1 MKTPSKILLLL
12 LLASST
18 VFAQTAPA
26 DGILGTWFTANQTSE
41 IAIVKCG
48 DAYCGTIQSLK
59 TPKNDEKNPDPSLRS
74 RPLVGVQVLTNFHYT
89 DANTWIGG
97 TLYGPERGKEFPA
110 TLVLASPDSLDI
122 KVKAGMM
129 SKTITWTRE
138 K

>member
-1 MKTPSKILLLL
+1 MKTTLKILLLL
-12 LLASST
+12 LLST
-18 VFAQTAPA
+18 ATLHAQTASA
-26 DGILGTWFTANQTSE
+26 DGILGIWFTPNETSE

-48 DAYCGTIQSLK
+48 EAYCGSIKSLK
-59 TPKNDEKNPDPSLRS
+59 NPKNDEKNPDPSLRS
-74 RPLVGVQVLTNFHYT
+74 RALVGVQVLTNFRYT
-89 DANTWIGG
+89 GSNMWSGG